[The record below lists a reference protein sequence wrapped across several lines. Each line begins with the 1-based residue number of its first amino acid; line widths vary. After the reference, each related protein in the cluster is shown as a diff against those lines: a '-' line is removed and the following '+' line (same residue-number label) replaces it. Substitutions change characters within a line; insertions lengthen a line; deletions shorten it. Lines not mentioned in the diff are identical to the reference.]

1 MTGPHSPRVLVVDDD
16 LRFVQAVT
24 ALLEAGGIEVV
35 GHASNGAAAVREVE
49 HLEPDVVTL
58 DIDMPI
64 MDGVEATKAIAPL
77 GIPIVILGGSDSS
90 ERIGGAIA
98 AGGRASVVKSEAAH
112 LLVPLLK
119 AIVDA

>member
-1 MTGPHSPRVLVVDDD
+1 MTGPPSPRVLVVDDD

-77 GIPIVILGGSDSS
+77 GIPIVILSGSDSS
-90 ERIGGAIA
+90 ERIGEAIA
-98 AGGRASVVKSEAAH
+98 AGARASVVKSEAAH